1 MKIIINEA
9 QLRLIINEEVPY
21 ELTKEYLDVERS
33 PETIEL
39 LNNVFNKL
47 KDLPNAKVTRSGN
60 RISFPYEGE
69 PLIDKIKRMLERY
82 KYEIKDYANNEAIRF
97 SETEKGT
104 KEQPI
109 KITKALQ
116 NIVNKDSRVENLLFL
131 YSNVI
136 SGKIN
141 KKTNDLIIVFS
152 KLPYD
157 IATMSQD
164 RNWKATCMNL
174 IDGDNRRYVK
184 LDIEYGTII
193 CYVTKETDPNLKNPL
208 GRVLIKPF
216 INKESEIVLYPEA
229 KMYGKMD
236 DKGELIKVIDKYMVD
251 IQDLNGF
258 YKRLGCLYP
267 DSDRDVVR
275 DKEMAS
281 RYVEYCIEYNAKLKE
296 FEFDSATTEQKYR
309 YIDSRI
315 KNKQWL
321 DEHEFMFATDEQ
333 RNKYIEFSLEKE
345 LLSDFEFN
353 FASSEQ
359 KNRYINILLD
369 NNFGLSSVTFKAA
382 SMKQKERHISINN
395 RVVFPKLFEVEY
407 ISKKEKYVHGSS
419 WVLRD
424 LPIKKLPNDLY
435 INGYLDLINL
445 EELTKLPDK
454 LIVKRNLTI
463 KNLPI
468 TSIPN
473 ELEVGSD
480 LTIINCK
487 DFAKLPDGLYVEGDL
502 QISNCPQ
509 FKKYTNDELREIIQS
524 TGGKVLGEIF
534 N

>member
-1 MKIIINEA
+1 
-9 QLRLIINEEVPY
+9 
-21 ELTKEYLDVERS
+21 
-33 PETIEL
+33 
-39 LNNVFNKL
+39 
-47 KDLPNAKVTRSGN
+47 
-60 RISFPYEGE
+60 
-69 PLIDKIKRMLERY
+69 
-82 KYEIKDYANNEAIRF
+82 
-97 SETEKGT
+97 
-104 KEQPI
+104 
-109 KITKALQ
+109 
-116 NIVNKDSRVENLLFL
+116 
-131 YSNVI
+131 
-136 SGKIN
+136 
-141 KKTNDLIIVFS
+141 
-152 KLPYD
+152 
-157 IATMSQD
+157 
-164 RNWKATCMNL
+164 
-174 IDGDNRRYVK
+174 
-184 LDIEYGTII
+184 
-193 CYVTKETDPNLKNPL
+193 
-208 GRVLIKPF
+208 
-216 INKESEIVLYPEA
+216 
-229 KMYGKMD
+229 MYGKMD

-251 IQDLNGF
+251 IQNLNGV
-258 YKRLGCLYP
+258 YKRLGCLYS

-333 RNKYIEFSLEKE
+333 RHKYIEFSLEKE

-382 SMKQKERHISINN
+382 SMKQKERHISLNN

-445 EELTKLPDK
+445 EELTNLPDK
-454 LIVKRNLTI
+454 LIVKRSLTI

-468 TSIPN
+468 TSISN

-487 DFAKLPDGLYVEGDL
+487 HLIRLPDGLYVEGDL

-509 FKKYTNDELREIIQS
+509 FDKYTNDELREMIKS
-524 TGGKVLGEIF
+524 TNGEVVGEIIK
-534 N
+534 

>member
-21 ELTKEYLDVERS
+21 ELTKEYLDVKRS
-33 PETIEL
+33 PETIAL

-69 PLIDKIKRMLERY
+69 PLIDKIKRVLERY

-116 NIVNKDSRVENLLFL
+116 SIVNKDSRVEDLLFL

-136 SGKIN
+136 SGKIS

-174 IDGDNRRYVK
+174 VDGDNRRYVK

-193 CYVTKETDPNLKNPL
+193 CYVTKESDPNLKNPL

-216 INKESEIVLYPEA
+216 MNKENDIVLYPEA

-309 YIDSRI
+309 YLDTRI
-315 KNKQWL
+315 SNKEWL
-321 DEHEFMFATDEQ
+321 AEHEFMFATDEQ
-333 RNKYIEFSLEKE
+333 RNRYIEFSLEKE

-353 FASSEQ
+353 FATSEQ

-369 NNFGLSSVTFKAA
+369 NNFGLSGLIFKAA
-382 SMKQKERHISINN
+382 SMKQKERHITLNN
-395 RVVFPKLFEVEY
+395 RVLYPKLFEVEY
-407 ISKKEKYVHGSS
+407 ISKKEKYTHGSS
-419 WVLRD
+419 WVLLD
-424 LPIKKLPNDLY
+424 FPIKKLPNELY
-435 INGYLDLINL
+435 INGYLDVVNL
-445 EELTKLPDK
+445 RELTKISDK
-454 LIVKRNLTI
+454 LITTRSLTLNNLTI
-463 KNLPI
+463 TNI
-468 TSIPN
+468 ADY
-473 ELEVGSD
+473 LEVGGD

-487 DFAKLPDGLYVEGDL
+487 DLTKLPDGLYVEGDL
-502 QISNCPQ
+502 QIINCPQ
-509 FKKYTNDELREIIQS
+509 FKKYTDDELREMIQS
-524 TGGKVLGEIF
+524 TNGEVQGKIIK
-534 N
+534 

>member
-47 KDLPNAKVTRSGN
+47 KDLPNAKITRSGN

-97 SETEKGT
+97 SETEKGI

-251 IQDLNGF
+251 IQNLNGV
-258 YKRLGCLYP
+258 YKRLGCLYS

-333 RNKYIEFSLEKE
+333 RHKYIEFSLEKE

-382 SMKQKERHISINN
+382 SMKQKERHISLNN

-445 EELTKLPDK
+445 EELTNLPDK
-454 LIVKRNLTI
+454 LIVKRSLTI

-468 TSIPN
+468 TSISN

-487 DFAKLPDGLYVEGDL
+487 HLIRLPDGLYVEGDL

>member
-21 ELTKEYLDVERS
+21 ELTKEYLDVKRS
-33 PETIEL
+33 PETIAL

-69 PLIDKIKRMLERY
+69 PLIDKIKRVLERY

-116 NIVNKDSRVENLLFL
+116 SIVNKDSRVEDLLFL

-136 SGKIN
+136 SGKIS

-174 IDGDNRRYVK
+174 VDGDNRRYVK

-193 CYVTKETDPNLKNPL
+193 CYVTKESDPNLKNPL

-216 INKESEIVLYPEA
+216 MNKENDIVLYPEA

-309 YIDSRI
+309 YLDTRI
-315 KNKQWL
+315 SNKEWL
-321 DEHEFMFATDEQ
+321 AEHEFMFATDEQ
-333 RNKYIEFSLEKE
+333 RNRYIE
-345 LLSDFEFN
+345 
-353 FASSEQ
+353 
-359 KNRYINILLD
+359 ILLD
-369 NNFGLSSVTFKAA
+369 NNFGLSGLIFKAA
-382 SMKQKERHISINN
+382 SMKQKERHITLNN
-395 RVVFPKLFEVEY
+395 RVLYPKLFEVEY
-407 ISKKEKYVHGSS
+407 ISKKEKYTHGSS
-419 WVLRD
+419 WVLLD
-424 LPIKKLPNDLY
+424 FPIKKLPNELY
-435 INGYLDLINL
+435 INGYLDVVNL
-445 EELTKLPDK
+445 RELTKISDK
-454 LIVKRNLTI
+454 LITTRSLTLNNLTI
-463 KNLPI
+463 TNI
-468 TSIPN
+468 ADY
-473 ELEVGSD
+473 LEVGGD

-487 DFAKLPDGLYVEGDL
+487 DLTKLPDGLYVEGDL
-502 QISNCPQ
+502 QIINCPQ
-509 FKKYTNDELREIIQS
+509 FKKYTDDELREMIQS
-524 TGGKVLGEIF
+524 TNGEVQGKIIK
-534 N
+534 